1 MQRLFYLFKTNLDLN
16 IALILALTTSFGQ
29 NVTFQRTIEGLNT
42 KILLLL
48 FCLMMVVAGFRK
60 LGVLDFLYQKSFILV
75 KDVRSL
81 ARLFIFI
88 NFFFSMLITNDVAL
102 IIFVPLSLKVFVN
115 LDRNDLIIPVV
126 SLETIAANMGSMLT
140 PIGNP
145 QNLFIYTFY
154 KYNLLEFFSITGP
167 IFIVCG
173 LLLIMFSHSIDKQ
186 ILHID
191 RSVKTHLPKFRTT
204 AFTMMFLIC
213 ILAVMRVIDVYTMA
227 VMVICSI
234 AVVDKSLFKSADYK
248 LLLLFVLLFIF
259 VSNMCSYAFV
269 VGVSHDFVKNYEF
282 FVSLCLSQI
291 ISNVPTTVMLAEFA
305 MDSDSLL
312 KGVNV
317 GGLGTIVASM
327 ASLIS
332 FKAYM
337 KIDGALPLYYL
348 KKFTKYNI
356 KFLFFLIPLHL
367 IFPNIF

>member
-60 LGVLDFLYQKSFILV
+60 LGVLD
-75 KDVRSL
+75 
-81 ARLFIFI
+81 
-88 NFFFSMLITNDVAL
+88 FFFSMLITNDVAL

-248 LLLLFVLLFIF
+248 LLLLFVFLFIF

-269 VGVSHDFVKNYEF
+269 VGVAHDFVKNYEF